1 MWHITIGFPPSSR
14 VNNWTFF
21 NFLKC
26 TSLIVFNVHGM
37 MHLRDKR
44 NISCIFHDSCFKLA
58 LGTWQK
64 LHNVIIFQKSFSLLL
79 FLNWTLF
86 ILYWSLVGT
95 GVSAG
100 GGGGLWYR
108 RKSECPEETHVSKH
122 FTLSLSLS
130 HTATVVH
137 GDLTRVAEVRS
148 ECVIYY
154 ATLTPPLL
162 LHIERETG
170 VINM

>member
-26 TSLIVFNVHGM
+26 TSLFVFNVHGM
-37 MHLRDKR
+37 MHLRNKR

-100 GGGGLWYR
+100 GGGVCDIGGSRNAR
-108 RKSECPEETHVSKH
+108 RKPTCPS
-122 FTLSLSLS
+122 TLPF